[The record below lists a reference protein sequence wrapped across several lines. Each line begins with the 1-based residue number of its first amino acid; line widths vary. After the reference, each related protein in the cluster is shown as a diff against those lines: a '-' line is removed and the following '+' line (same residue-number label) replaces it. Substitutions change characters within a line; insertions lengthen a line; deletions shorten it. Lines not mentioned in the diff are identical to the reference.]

1 MMRVF
6 LAIIVAS
13 LVSVNYSEPVE
24 ACGIKLTVKAPR
36 VKKRVKRSAN
46 PSNILLVGEP
56 PRNLAVMLS
65 RAGHSVDVA
74 ETPADAKRKQYD
86 MVVADPEQT
95 GPARSRFPGTQVVT
109 RTGSPQSNVREVER
123 VLARKTDKPDR
134 GDRTRVIAR
143 RSNDENTNRE
153 ARQGPTG
160 PRRVSEQPPTR
171 PTPTPT
177 PTPEPTRTAQTPDRD
192 PTPTPTPTPAP
203 TPTPT
208 ETDNS
213 RSPTRVA
220 TINRDDRPS
229 ETRRRNRD
237 NSRIS
242 RRGNQAKGF
251 VQEVFFGTNSVR
263 LSKRS
268 RNLLARNIRWLED
281 NPEVSITIEG
291 HTDATGPAEYNKDL
305 AQRRAE
311 MVQTFL
317 IQEGI
322 DAERI
327 DVIAFGEEK
336 PKYAPRSPKNRRV
349 VFVRE

>member
-6 LAIIVAS
+6 LAILVAS

-177 PTPEPTRTAQTPDRD
+177 PT
-192 PTPTPTPTPAP
+192 
-203 TPTPT
+203 

-229 ETRRRNRD
+229 ETRRRDRDRDRD

-242 RRGNQAKGF
+242 RRGNKAKGF

-322 DAERI
+322 DAGRI
-327 DVIAFGEEK
+327 DVISFGEEK